1 MAVERGES
9 RFLVKSGF
17 TPCDVWLHKVCEV
30 WVVLTIPR
38 VKLLCSI
45 RIREE
50 MKGST
55 GVVA

>member
-1 MAVERGES
+1 M
-9 RFLVKSGF
+9 KS
-17 TPCDVWLHKVCEV
+17 DVTSCEARRYKVCEV

-45 RIREE
+45 RIREG

-55 GVVA
+55 GVIS